1 MSQGWV
7 TLGLG
12 SIAEPASPTI
22 RPALGIQEQG
32 EVVLA
37 QAVSATLRGID
48 GQRVVVEVHVGNGL
62 PAFNVVGLPDASCR
76 EARDRVRAAILSSGF
91 KWPSARITVNLAPS
105 GVRKEGAGLDL
116 AIAIGILAAGSDHLE
131 HSPLD
136 DYGFVA
142 ELGLDGS
149 LRPVPGTL
157 SLVASVHQPT
167 VVVAASAVHEAAL
180 AGDAVV
186 RGCRSLGEVVACL
199 EGLTAWPDAP
209 DASEPPSEPVAASAP
224 DLADVAGHPFARHAL
239 EIAAAGGHNL
249 LMVGPP
255 GTGKSMLARRLPG
268 ILPDLDAETALVSSR
283 VHSVAGLP
291 LPSGRLLAVP
301 PFRAPHHSATMT
313 SLIGGGSG
321 RFRPGEVSCAHGGV
335 LFLDELGE
343 FSPRTLDALRQP
355 LEDGR
360 IRISRAHGSVMF
372 PARFALVAAMNP
384 CPCGLLGSAEPC
396 RCSDVARQR
405 YMRRLSGP
413 LLDRIDLRVHVERP
427 TVGQLLDGEVGESSA
442 AVRERVLAARQRAAD
457 RGVRANAELTADVL
471 DDVAPIDGAGM
482 ALLRSA
488 LDDGRLSARGL
499 TRVRLVARTIADLA
513 GNDAI
518 DERAVAGAL
527 AFRARPALF
536 DACEP
541 IRG

>member
-1 MSQGWV
+1 M
-7 TLGLG
+7 
-12 SIAEPASPTI
+12 
-22 RPALGIQEQG
+22 
-32 EVVLA
+32 LA

-116 AIAIGILAAGSDHLE
+116 AIALGVLAAGSDHLDDA
-131 HSPLD
+131 PLK

-167 VVVAASAVHEAAL
+167 VVVAAAATHEAML
-180 AGDAVV
+180 AGNAVV

-199 EGLTAWPDAP
+199 AGLAPWPDNPAA
-209 DASEPPSEPVAASAP
+209 DHDPVAASPP
-224 DLADVAGHPFARHAL
+224 DLADVAGHPFARQAL

-268 ILPDLDAETALVSSR
+268 IMPDLDPETALVTSR

-291 LPSGRLLAVP
+291 LPRAGLLAVP

-321 RFRPGEVSCAHGGV
+321 RFRPGEVSCSHGGV

-355 LEDGR
+355 LEDGH
-360 IRISRAHGSVMF
+360 IRISRAHGSVTF

-384 CPCGLLGSAEPC
+384 CPCGLLGSAESC
-396 RCSDVARQR
+396 RCSDPARQR

-427 TVGQLLDGEVGESSA
+427 TVGQLLDGEVGETSA
-442 AVRERVLAARQRAAD
+442 AVRSRVLAARQRAAE
-457 RGVRANAELTADVL
+457 RGVRANVELPAASL
-471 DDVAPIDGAGM
+471 DKVAPVEGAAL
-482 ALLRSA
+482 ALLRAA

-513 GNDAI
+513 GADSI
-518 DERAVAGAL
+518 DERAIAGAL
-527 AFRARPALF
+527 ALRARPALF

-541 IRG
+541 TRA

>member
-1 MSQGWV
+1 M
-7 TLGLG
+7 
-12 SIAEPASPTI
+12 
-22 RPALGIQEQG
+22 
-32 EVVLA
+32 LA

-116 AIAIGILAAGSDHLE
+116 AIALGVLAAGTDLLE

-157 SLVASVHQPT
+157 SLVASMEQPT
-167 VVVAASAVHEAAL
+167 VVVASGAAHEATL
-180 AGDAVV
+180 GSDAVI
-186 RGCRSLGEVVACL
+186 RGCSSLGEVVACL
-199 EGLTAWPDAP
+199 EGLAPWPGIP
-209 DASEPPSEPVAASAP
+209 DLPPDVAAPAVP

-268 ILPDLDAETALVSSR
+268 ILPDLDTETALVSSR

-291 LPSGRLLAVP
+291 LPNARLLSVP
-301 PFRAPHHSATMT
+301 PFRAPHHSASMT

-321 RFRPGEVSCAHGGV
+321 RFRPGEVSCAHGGI

-355 LEDGR
+355 LEDGH
-360 IRISRAHGSVMF
+360 IRISRAHGSVTF
-372 PARFALVAAMNP
+372 PARFGLVAAMNP

-396 RCSDVARQR
+396 RCSDAARQR

-427 TVGQLLDGEVGESSA
+427 TVGQLLDGEIGEGSA
-442 AVRERVLAARQRAAD
+442 AVRARVLAARERAHD
-457 RGVRANAELTADVL
+457 RGVRANAELPAASL
-471 DDVAPIDGAGM
+471 DEVASVDAAGTT
-482 ALLRSA
+482 LLRAA

-513 GNDAI
+513 GLDQI
-518 DERAVAGAL
+518 DERSVAGAL
-527 AFRARPALF
+527 ALRARPALF
-536 DACEP
+536 DGCEP